1 MSGIFVAWRRLS
13 RRTEDLSRELGLE
26 LIFIRDR
33 PPYAKA
39 FAKTLEILRKKK
51 PRVVFVQLPQGPL
64 LAEVVTLSKLLKFRI
79 AADVHTG
86 FIYTT
91 TFKET
96 LLNKP
101 FHRYLRSADLVL
113 AHNTLEKELIVEKA
127 GVTEERVVV
136 VYDPLPTPP
145 QRLSKPEIDIDFSR
159 AIVLPVSWAPDE
171 PIDRAV
177 EEFLKSRASK
187 EYTLIVTGNY
197 ERDPRLYNKVVE
209 AIKKFEARDNVILT
223 GFIQDE
229 QYWYLLK
236 NSKAVIALTRREYTI
251 PHAMWEAVSL
261 QKPFATVK
269 TRALEL
275 ELGSGYPCMFSQD
288 LTDFAQV
295 LNSCVVEERLGE
307 VMNVVKNLA
316 VKSRQCIEKLKEV
329 IQNLTQLKPK
339 AVS

>member
-26 LIFIRDR
+26 LVFIRDR
-33 PPYAKA
+33 LPYAKA

-51 PRVVFVQLPQGPL
+51 PRMVFVQLPQGPL
-64 LAEVVTLSKLLKFRI
+64 LAEVITLSKLLKFRI

-113 AHNTLEKELIVEKA
+113 AHNILEKELIVKKVR
-127 GVTEERVVV
+127 VTEDKVMV
-136 VYDPLPTPP
+136 VYDPLPTPS
-145 QRLSKPEIDIDFSR
+145 QRLTKPEIDVDFNR

-187 EYTLIVTGNY
+187 EYTLIITGNY
-197 ERDPRLYNKVVE
+197 KRNPKLYNKVVE
-209 AIKKFEARDNVILT
+209 AAKKFEARNNIVLT
-223 GFIQDE
+223 GFIPGE

-236 NSKAVIALTRREYTI
+236 NCKLVIVLTNREYTI
-251 PHAMWEAVSL
+251 PHTMWEAVAV

-269 TRALEL
+269 TRTLEM
-275 ELGSGYPCMFSQD
+275 ELGSDYPCMFKQD
-288 LTDFAQV
+288 LSDFSIALNKCV
-295 LNSCVVEERLGE
+295 LEEEFKKTLNIIGVLVTR
-307 VMNVVKNLA
+307 
-316 VKSRQCIEKLKEV
+316 SRESIKTLKEF
-329 IQNLTQLKPK
+329 IQNSIYRL
-339 AVS
+339 

>member
-26 LIFIRDR
+26 LAFIRDR

-39 FAKTLEILRKKK
+39 FVKTLEILRNKK

-64 LAEVVTLSKLLKFRI
+64 LAEVVALSKLLKFRI
-79 AADVHTG
+79 VADVHTG

-209 AIKKFEARDNVILT
+209 AIKKFEARDNVVLT
-223 GFIQDE
+223 GFIPDE

-236 NSKAVIALTRREYTI
+236 NCKLVIVLTNREYTI
-251 PHAMWEAVSL
+251 PHAMWEAISA
-261 QKPFATVK
+261 QKPFAITR
-269 TRALEL
+269 TRALEM
-275 ELGSGYPCMFSQD
+275 ELGSDYPCMFKQD
-288 LTDFAQV
+288 LSDFSIALNKCILEEEFKKTLNIIEV
-295 LNSCVVEERLGE
+295 LATRSQQSI
-307 VMNVVKNLA
+307 KT
-316 VKSRQCIEKLKEV
+316 LKES
-329 IQNLTQLKPK
+329 IQNLI
-339 AVS
+339 

>member
-1 MSGIFVAWRRLS
+1 
-13 RRTEDLSRELGLE
+13 
-26 LIFIRDR
+26 
-33 PPYAKA
+33 
-39 FAKTLEILRKKK
+39 
-51 PRVVFVQLPQGPL
+51 
-64 LAEVVTLSKLLKFRI
+64 LKFRI

-209 AIKKFEARDNVILT
+209 AIKKFEARDNVVLT
-223 GFIQDE
+223 GFIPDE

-236 NSKAVIALTRREYTI
+236 NCKLVIVLTNREYTI
-251 PHAMWEAVSL
+251 PHAMWEAISA
-261 QKPFATVK
+261 QKPFAITR
-269 TRALEL
+269 TRALEM
-275 ELGSGYPCMFSQD
+275 ELGSDYPCMFKQD
-288 LTDFAQV
+288 LSDFSIALNKCILEEEFKKTLNIIEV
-295 LNSCVVEERLGE
+295 LATRSQQSI
-307 VMNVVKNLA
+307 KT
-316 VKSRQCIEKLKEV
+316 LKES
-329 IQNLTQLKPK
+329 IQNLI
-339 AVS
+339 